1 MSKYISEFTAINGID
16 YKVEII
22 TETGNS
28 TTNFVLGGNP
38 FVTSMD
44 SDGKTIYAPIKTT
57 GATVEMITD
66 AMPLDIYSAKNQGTK
81 VILTDTTNNKVEW
94 VGYVTPCA
102 YTQGF
107 DKYRETIEIECV
119 DGIASLKDVPFRTTD
134 KKIETFINIIFKILK
149 RCGCYKYLYITDNVL
164 MSATDT
170 SNILSKIRVSEEN
183 FFDEKD
189 FENQPDDDVAWDCYD
204 VLFEIMQYMGY
215 TIIAQGE
222 EVYIIDYDAIRN
234 NRKSYYR
241 YSLTGSS
248 IGSPTNVQITHLHKI
263 IGESY
268 AENGTNIS
276 LSELF
281 NQCIVVDEFNEI
293 DSVIEGLDEQKN
305 YENITSIADVL
316 TDTGQYRESMQ
327 AMIKNRNNELEPM
340 LIMIKRVTPEA
351 RLSGGA
357 KNRGDHRYYL
367 VIAKFYNNPLIEV
380 KRYSNNSSHTVV
392 SNSTFNPMKYSQMGN
407 YFGAHIAGYFTKC
420 YSESEY
426 NEWRADWGGDWNT
439 FTNEKKLELF
449 GKLCNMGN
457 VGSKKL
463 TNYIV
468 CVNPDNSNHIS
479 HDKTTSYPYFTIT
492 KDIPTVFG
500 GDGAYIVISGKIRRH
515 NNYTGIFPLDNKVY
529 IHKDTDG
536 TSIYKN
542 EGYVWARL
550 KWGNKYWKC
559 EGSYTDKGEWVN
571 TPANF
576 KLFYGDPTKD
586 VKVGDWLDK
595 DLSIYNNCGALWGVD
610 DTGYYCTIPSDENLN
625 GKIELTIFANK
636 DTKGKYEKNNARD
649 KKNSY
654 SGYPPFVMLYSDFD
668 IKVGYSDDALNDEAA
683 KADTIYT
690 NDVSGYNNVNPMDEI
705 NFKICT
711 FDNKTPSYSTV
722 DYLVGTA
729 SNYLD
734 KTYNQSTKMNLRQE
748 EHFVVKNVSQ
758 YQNPRIIF
766 ECNLKNNLNIKPWT
780 LLTDKTLSG
789 KYFIVDT
796 MNIDYR
802 FNKVEMRIIEK
813 TNDYN

>member
-1 MSKYISEFTAINGID
+1 MAKYISEFTAINGIS
-16 YKVEII
+16 YKVEIT
-22 TETGNS
+22 TETGS
-28 TTNFVLGGNP
+28 GTTNFVFGGNP
-38 FVTSMD
+38 FVTTMD

-57 GATVEMITD
+57 GATIEMVTD
-66 AMPLDIYSAKNQGTK
+66 KMPLDIYSAKNQGTK
-81 VILTDTTNNKVEW
+81 VTLTNTTNNRVEW
-94 VGYVTPCA
+94 IGYVTPCA

-107 DKYRETIEIECV
+107 DLERETIEIEAV
-119 DGIASLKDVPFRTTD
+119 DGIASLKDVPFRTST
-134 KKIETFINIIFKILK
+134 KTVETFLNIIFKILK
-149 RCGCYKYLYITDNVL
+149 RCDCYRYLYVTDNIL
-164 MSATDT
+164 LTSTDAT
-170 SNILSKIRVSEEN
+170 NILSKIRISEDN
-183 FFDEKD
+183 FFDSKD
-189 FENQPDDDVAWDCYD
+189 YEAQSDDDVAWDCYD
-204 VLFEIMQYMGY
+204 VLFELMQYMGY
-215 TIIAQGE
+215 TLIAQGE
-222 EVYIIDYDAIRN
+222 EVYILDYDAIRTG
-234 NRKSYYR
+234 RKKYFR
-241 YSLTGSS
+241 YSLTGSAIS
-248 IGSPTNVQITHLHKI
+248 TPTNVEISHSYNI
-263 IGESY
+263 IGSSY

-281 NQCIVVDEFNEI
+281 NQCVVVDEFNEI
-293 DSVIEGLDEQKN
+293 ESLIDGLDEQKN
-305 YENITSIADVL
+305 YENITSISDIL

-340 LIMIKRVTPEA
+340 LIMIKRVTPEG

-357 KNRGDHRYYL
+357 NNRGDFRYYL
-367 VIAKFYNNPLIEV
+367 VIAKFYNNPLINV
-380 KRYSNNSSHTVV
+380 KRYSDNSYHTVV
-392 SNSTFNPMKYSQMGN
+392 SNSTFNPMKYSNMSK
-407 YFGAHIAGYFTKC
+407 YFGAHVAGYFTKC
-420 YSESEY
+420 YSEKEY
-426 NEWRADWGGDWNT
+426 NEWRAGWGGDWNT
-439 FTNEKKLELF
+439 FTTQKKLELF

-468 CVNPDNSNHIS
+468 GVNLNNSNHIS
-479 HDKTTSYPYFTIT
+479 HDKTTNYPYFTIT
-492 KDIPTVFG
+492 KNVPTVFG

-536 TSIYKN
+536 SSIYKN

-571 TPANF
+571 TPSNF

-586 VKVGDWLDK
+586 VKVGEWLDK
-595 DLSIYNNCGALWGVD
+595 DISIYNNCGALWGVE

-625 GKIELTIFANK
+625 GSIELTIFANK
-636 DTKGKYEKNNARD
+636 DTKGKYEKNNAKD

-683 KADTIYT
+683 NADTVYS
-690 NDVSGYNNVNPMDEI
+690 NDVSNYNNVNPMEEI
-705 NFKICT
+705 KFKICT

-722 DYLVGTA
+722 VLSDSD

-734 KTYNQSTKMNLRQE
+734 KTYNQATKMSLRQE

-758 YQNPRIIF
+758 YQHPRIIF

-780 LLTDKTLSG
+780 LLTDTTLKG

-796 MNIDYR
+796 MAIDYR
-802 FNKVEMRIIEK
+802 YNKVTAQIIEK
-813 TNDYN
+813 TDKYQ